1 MKWGIKMELNN
12 KSVLVIGAGIMG
24 SGIAQVCAEAGYKV
38 LVFDVDN
45 EVIKKSIG
53 NIKYFLN
60 RKVEKQLITGDEYEK
75 TVGRINICEDISIAK
90 DADLVIEA
98 APENI
103 QIKKE
108 IFKNISNSINNGA
121 VLATNTSTFS
131 VTLLGSCTDRPEKVV
146 GMHFFVPAPL
156 MKLIE
161 IIPGIRTS
169 QETLDA
175 AFAFAV
181 TFGKTPVKAPDTS
194 AFLVNRLLVP
204 MWNEAAFLVM
214 EGNKPE
220 DIDTAMKLGA
230 NLPMGPLELVDL
242 GGLDTALAVITEM
255 YRAFGEDKYRP
266 CPLLVKMVEAGWLG
280 RKTGRGFY
288 NYEKK

>member
-1 MKWGIKMELNN
+1 MKPDNN
-12 KSVLVIGAGIMG
+12 LILVIGSGIMG
-24 SGIAQVCAEAGYKV
+24 SGIAQVCAEAG
-38 LVFDVDN
+38 N
-45 EVIKKSIG
+45 EVLINDINAEAIKKSIDS
-53 NIKYFLN
+53 IKYFLG
-60 RKVEKQLITGDEYEK
+60 RKVEKQVITKEEFEKITG
-75 TVGRINICEDISIAK
+75 RIHICDDLAKAK
-90 DADLVIEA
+90 DSILVIEA
-98 APENI
+98 VTENI
-103 QIKKE
+103 TVKKE
-108 IFKNISNSINNGA
+108 IFKNISGQINKEA

-131 VTLLGSCTDRPEKVV
+131 VTLLGSCTDRPEKVI

-156 MKLIE
+156 MKLVE
-161 IIPGIRTS
+161 VIPGIRTS
-169 QETLDA
+169 QETINA
-175 AFAFAV
+175 AFDFAKS
-181 TFGKTPVKAPDTS
+181 FGKTPVKAMDTA

-230 NLPMGPLELVDL
+230 NLPMGPLELVDF

-255 YRAFGEDKYRP
+255 HKAFGEDKYRP
-266 CPLLVKMVEAGWLG
+266 CPLLVKMVEAGLLG

>member
-1 MKWGIKMELNN
+1 MKPDNN
-12 KSVLVIGAGIMG
+12 LILVIGSGIMG
-24 SGIAQVCAEAGYKV
+24 SGIAQVCAEAG
-38 LVFDVDN
+38 N
-45 EVIKKSIG
+45 EVLINDINAEAIKKSIDS
-53 NIKYFLN
+53 IKYFLG
-60 RKVEKQLITGDEYEK
+60 RKVEKQVITKDELEKITG
-75 TVGRINICEDISIAK
+75 RIHICDDLAKAK
-90 DADLVIEA
+90 DSVLVIEA
-98 APENI
+98 VTENI
-103 QIKKE
+103 AIKKE
-108 IFKNISNSINNGA
+108 IFKNISSQINREA

-131 VTLLGSCTDRPEKVV
+131 VTLLGSCTDRPEKVI

-156 MKLIE
+156 MKLVE
-161 IIPGIRTS
+161 VIPGIRTS
-169 QETLDA
+169 QETINA
-175 AFAFAV
+175 AFDFAKS
-181 TFGKTPVKAPDTS
+181 FGKTPVKAMDTA

-230 NLPMGPLELVDL
+230 NLPMGPLELVDF

-255 YRAFGEDKYRP
+255 HKAFGEDKYRP
-266 CPLLVKMVEAGWLG
+266 CPLLVKMVEAGLLG

>member
-1 MKWGIKMELNN
+1 MKLNDN
-12 KSVLVIGAGIMG
+12 LILVVGAGIMG
-24 SGIAQVCAEAGYKV
+24 SGIAQVCAEAGYEV
-38 LVFDVDN
+38 LINDVN
-45 EVIKKSIG
+45 IEAIKKSIE

-60 RKVEKQLITGDEYEK
+60 RKVEKQVIRKEDFEK
-75 TVGRINICEDISIAK
+75 IVGRISICDDLSKAEDAVL
-90 DADLVIEA
+90 AIEA
-98 APENI
+98 VTENI
-103 QIKKE
+103 SIKKE
-108 IFKNISNSINNGA
+108 IFKNFSNKINSEA

-131 VTLLGSCTDRPEKVV
+131 ITLLGSCTNRPEKTI

-156 MKLIE
+156 MKLVE

-169 QETLDA
+169 KETVDT
-175 AFAFAV
+175 AFKFV
-181 TFGKTPVKAPDTS
+181 TSFGKTPVKAPDTS

-220 DIDTAMKLGA
+220 DVDTAMKLGA
-230 NLPMGPLELVDL
+230 NLPMGPLELADL
-242 GGLDTALAVITEM
+242 GGLDTALAVINEM

-266 CPLLVKMVEAGWLG
+266 CPLLVKMVEAGLLG

-288 NYEKK
+288 NYEKKQ